1 MEYNYFYFRS
11 LLEYKNYKYLYN
23 IMSEET
29 PHYPRHGVVQLPN
42 GELQYFAT
50 EIKDRHNPYLDHQID
65 EENGIEYSEI
75 VCNGERM
82 IIPSANIQYAIALEW
97 RASTIRLLC
106 LLDMFLNSTILFT
119 TDWDIIYGIICTS
132 ISLSGYISTITYSR
146 SGLLFYLI
154 YQYIQTVSKLTITTY
169 YIGFSTTQY
178 LYTRDRIERTNNF
191 SFEITMIL
199 IITTLGQIYINY
211 FVQAFYNML
220 PRQSNQIN
228 REIHSTI

>member
-1 MEYNYFYFRS
+1 
-11 LLEYKNYKYLYN
+11 
-23 IMSEET
+23 MSEET
-29 PHYPRHGVVQLPN
+29 SNYPRHGVVQLPN

-50 EIKDRHNPYLDHQID
+50 EIKDRNNPYLQHQID

-75 VCNGERM
+75 ECNGERM

-106 LLDMFLNSTILFT
+106 LLDMFLNTAIGFT
-119 TDWDIIYGIICTS
+119 RDWEALYS
-132 ISLSGYISTITYSR
+132 IFCISVALSGYISTITYSR

-154 YQYIQTVSKLTITTY
+154 YQYIQTVSKVTITTY

-178 LYTRDRIERTNNF
+178 LYRKDRIERTNNF
-191 SFEITMIL
+191 SFEIITL
-199 IITTLGQIYINY
+199 LLITTLGQIYINY

-220 PRQSNQIN
+220 PIQSNQRN